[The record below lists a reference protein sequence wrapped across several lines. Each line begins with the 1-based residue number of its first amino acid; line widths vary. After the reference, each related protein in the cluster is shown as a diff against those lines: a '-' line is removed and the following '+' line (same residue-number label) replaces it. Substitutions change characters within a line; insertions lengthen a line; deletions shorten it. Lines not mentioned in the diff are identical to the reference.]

1 MMSIDELKKKA
12 AWLRHE
18 AFEMVVRAKKGHYPS
33 SASCTEIVVALY
45 YGGFLRYDARNP
57 KNPDRD
63 RLFISKGHAGMVL
76 YPILEELGFVP
87 KGELLKF
94 TQADGI
100 FKFYPD
106 PAIPGIEA
114 ITGSLGH
121 GIGLAAGH
129 CLAAKRDRRSFRS
142 YVIISDGECYEGST
156 WETAMFA
163 AHAALDN
170 LMVFVDRN
178 GCCIMDHT
186 EKCVRL
192 DPLEEKWKAFGW
204 HTLSIDAHSLPEV
217 IGALELAASGKI
229 TRPIAVIARSVK
241 GKGVSFMEN
250 QPGWH
255 NRMPNEAEILQAR
268 RELALQPA

>member
-1 MMSIDELKKKA
+1 MMSIDELKNKA
-12 AWLRHE
+12 AWLRRE

-33 SASCTEIVVALY
+33 SSSCTEIVVALY

-87 KGELLKF
+87 KGEVLKF
-94 TQADGI
+94 TKADGI
-100 FKFYPD
+100 FRFYPD
-106 PAIPGIEA
+106 PATPGIEA

-129 CLAAKRDRRSFRS
+129 CLAGKRDGRSFRS

-163 AHAALDN
+163 AHAGLDN
-170 LMVFVDRN
+170 LVVFVDRN
-178 GCCIMDHT
+178 GCCIMDYT

-192 DPLEEKWKAFGW
+192 EPLEEKWKAFGW
-204 HTLSIDAHSLPEV
+204 HTISIDAHSLPEV
-217 IGALELAASGKI
+217 VGALELAASGKVK
-229 TRPIAVIARSVK
+229 RPIAVIARSVK
-241 GKGVSFMEN
+241 GKGISFMEN

-268 RELALQPA
+268 RELAVETA